1 MEVLKEVILLGVGA
15 CLPIIIVACIVYGIW
30 ISATAE
36 HEYFS
41 DVVYCTNKHK
51 DKSDTYIPMN
61 IGGITNFI
69 SIGNEKY
76 ISIFRYN
83 NKKVKSDNK
92 DVYKKVNTN
101 KKYIAKIDIIT
112 YRDGTIEYDV
122 AEIISEV
129 KEK

>member
-1 MEVLKEVILLGVGA
+1 MNWLDVILDILILLV
-15 CLPIIIVACIVYGIW
+15 IVLIGIAAYVIW